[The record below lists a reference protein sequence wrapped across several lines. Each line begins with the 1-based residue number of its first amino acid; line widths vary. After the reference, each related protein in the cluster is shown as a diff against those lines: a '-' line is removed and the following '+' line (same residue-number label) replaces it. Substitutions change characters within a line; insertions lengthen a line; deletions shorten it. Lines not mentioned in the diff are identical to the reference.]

1 MLYNH
6 SLHKYICIIVVSYT
20 LSSDSPGIF
29 QAGNKYA
36 FIIQRIIKKFGL
48 TQKLYDFGRKQ
59 IPEKGFCS
67 VINKPGEA
75 GILNAWNF
83 KEL

>member
-6 SLHKYICIIVVSYT
+6 YLHKYICIIVVSYT
-20 LSSDSPGIF
+20 FSSVSPVIF
-29 QAGNKYA
+29 QAGSKYA
-36 FIIQRIIKKFGL
+36 FIIQRIIKKPGV
-48 TQKLYDFGRKQ
+48 TQKLYDFCRKQ
-59 IPEKGFCS
+59 IPEMGFCS

-83 KEL
+83 KE